1 MVNVHV
7 PLLLRVVYIHQV
19 YSRTNAPEPK
29 IPVYL
34 TLSKKELKLA
44 MQGSAV
50 VTNYCEMELECLYC
64 DR

>member
-29 IPVYL
+29 IFLYIFEQKGVETGYAGICC
-34 TLSKKELKLA
+34 SHKL
-44 MQGSAV
+44 
-50 VTNYCEMELECLYC
+50 L
-64 DR
+64 